1 MNEKLFMFIHCLKFH
16 QIIHHTTA
24 STHQQLA
31 TSTHEK
37 DILGSWLIACC
48 KRTPT
53 LARKYDVIITSSA
66 AMNIEFLH
74 FRIYCSLGIFTAI
87 FV

>member
-1 MNEKLFMFIHCLKFH
+1 MNEKLFVFIHCLKFT
-16 QIIHHTTA
+16 QLIHDTTA

-31 TSTHEK
+31 ASTHKK

-53 LARKYDVIITSSA
+53 LATQ
-66 AMNIEFLH
+66 M
-74 FRIYCSLGIFTAI
+74 
-87 FV
+87 